1 MKIAGY
7 FNVNVRNFII
17 SWRDGLVFNV
27 FIYKYRLDS
36 SYVFY
41 ISLENNLFFYRIELI
56 RNLKFFKVFLMFIYF
71 LSFWKLEI
79 FV

>member
-41 ISLENNLFFYRIELI
+41 ISLD
-56 RNLKFFKVFLMFIYF
+56 VD
-71 LSFWKLEI
+71 
-79 FV
+79 

>member
-27 FIYKYRLDS
+27 FIYKYRLGI

-41 ISLENNLFFYRIELI
+41 ISLD
-56 RNLKFFKVFLMFIYF
+56 VD
-71 LSFWKLEI
+71 
-79 FV
+79 